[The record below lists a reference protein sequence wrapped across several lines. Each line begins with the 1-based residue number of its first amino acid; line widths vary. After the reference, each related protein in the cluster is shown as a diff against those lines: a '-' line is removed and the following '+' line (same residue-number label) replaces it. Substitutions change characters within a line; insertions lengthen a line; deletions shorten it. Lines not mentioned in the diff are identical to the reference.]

1 MTSSASFP
9 GRGEEMA
16 RKRKREMVTLH
27 VDETSLT
34 YMIDECRKRR
44 KEHTLQPEERT
55 AFYNLLDDEHIQL
68 FLAKDICLRISDK
81 YLLAMVLVYFKR
93 AGLHTEEYRENFF
106 ASLFLANQ
114 FEEDEDFRDEIY
126 AWALGSD
133 WEVKTE
139 ELHHQRD
146 QLLRR
151 MDFRAWVARTTC
163 DLIMA
168 QDPFHWAWMRN
179 RQIHHSW
186 AIRASRRNKE
196 EFYTRGPWKSALSCA
211 RCRNIILHPCMW
223 KVEGNIISRIDTAV
237 DPETPIEVPD

>member
-1 MTSSASFP
+1 
-9 GRGEEMA
+9 
-16 RKRKREMVTLH
+16 
-27 VDETSLT
+27 
-34 YMIDECRKRR
+34 
-44 KEHTLQPEERT
+44 
-55 AFYNLLDDEHIQL
+55 
-68 FLAKDICLRISDK
+68 
-81 YLLAMVLVYFKR
+81 MVLVYFKR
-93 AGLHTEEYRENFF
+93 AGLRTEEYRENFF

-126 AWALGSD
+126 AWALGRD

-179 RQIHHSW
+179 RRNHHSW

>member
-1 MTSSASFP
+1 
-9 GRGEEMA
+9 
-16 RKRKREMVTLH
+16 
-27 VDETSLT
+27 
-34 YMIDECRKRR
+34 MIDECRKRR

-93 AGLHTEEYRENFF
+93 AGLRTEEYRENFF

-114 FEEDEDFRDEIY
+114 LEEDEDFRDEIY

-133 WEVKTE
+133 WEMKTE

-186 AIRASRRNKE
+186 AIRVSRRNKE

-237 DPETPIEVPD
+237 DPETPIVVPD